1 MKMNKK
7 KVFTLALA
15 VCLIA
20 ILSMGSLAWFTD
32 SDEVKN
38 DFMIAGSDDD
48 TPDEI
53 FSVDVFEEYDSDGSG
68 TDERYDSGIHYT
80 DILPGDKLQK
90 EAYVVNTGYYDQYIR
105 VTVTLSDAT
114 AWINAVGVE
123 FKIEECLTGFDLSKW
138 GKIEKVIE
146 GETDTITYVLYYNGI
161 LDGAD
166 EGDGINNI
174 TVFTGIQ
181 IPESLTREQAAAF
194 KGGFTIDVVADAVQT
209 ENLGVDTT
217 DDVCDAYEAFQAVA
231 G

>member
-48 TPDEI
+48 TADEI
-53 FSVDVFEEYDSDGSG
+53 FSVDVFEEYDSNGDG
-68 TDERYDSGIHYT
+68 TDERYDKGINYT
-80 DILPGDKLQK
+80 DVLPGDVLQK

-114 AWINAVGVE
+114 AWINAVGID
-123 FKIEECLTGFDLSKW
+123 FKIEECLNGFELSKW

-166 EGDGINNI
+166 EGDETNMI
-174 TVFTGIQ
+174 TVFTGVK

-194 KGGFTIDVVADAVQT
+194 EGGFTIDVVADAVQT
-209 ENLGVDTT
+209 ENLGVNTT
-217 DDVCDAYEAFQAVA
+217 DDVCDAYEAFLAIA
-231 G
+231 P